1 MRKSFSETRQ
11 AEIAPLYQEITA
23 RIVSQIE
30 AGTLPWVQPWKGA
43 SLSLPRNASTE
54 RAYSGVNILLL
65 WDALFAGAYEANQW
79 LTFKQALSVGGSVR
93 KGERGTT
100 IVFADRFTPKS
111 ANENRAP
118 EEDVR
123 SVPFLRRFTVF
134 NVAQCDGL
142 PPDCITQP
150 EIVSHGL
157 PVETADDLIRA
168 SGARFARGG
177 DQAFYQPSTDSIRV
191 PHQETF
197 FEPINFYRT
206 ALHELTHWTGAPHR
220 LNRDFSG
227 RFGSQAYAFEE
238 LIAEI
243 GSAFLCAHLGI
254 VPTVRHADYIASWLP
269 ILKHDAR
276 AIVTA
281 ASAASK
287 ASDFLL
293 SFTDQVQRTA

>member
-1 MRKSFSETRQ
+1 MRKSFDSERP
-11 AEIAPLYQEITA
+11 AERAPRYQEITE

-79 LTFKQALSVGGSVR
+79 LTFKQAFALGGCVR

-100 IVFADRFTPKS
+100 IVFADRFTPKDDGHT
-111 ANENRAP
+111 ADENLRTI
-118 EEDVR
+118 R
-123 SVPFLRRFTVF
+123 FLRRFTVF
-134 NVAQCDGL
+134 NVAQCEGL
-142 PPDCITQP
+142 PPDCLAQP
-150 EIVSHGL
+150 EPVSHTL
-157 PVETADDLIRA
+157 PIDAADELIRA

-191 PHQETF
+191 PRQENF

-238 LIAEI
+238 LVAEI
-243 GSAFLCAHLGI
+243 GSAFLCTQLGI
-254 VPTVRHADYIASWLP
+254 LPTVRHADYIASWLP
-269 ILKHDAR
+269 LLKNDAR

-293 SFTDQVQRTA
+293 SFTDQAQRTA